1 MLFPSAIRVARR
13 YEGQENLTE
22 QSRRLEAAI
31 GAFGDAVRSASRSLE
46 GWQKREPEEGR
57 EGLIQK
63 LQATGKALYDMLS
76 IEVEDPYT
84 EARIKKYLRRVANLR
99 KMVGQLM
106 RVQSWEELD
115 EVMASMGSKSK
126 SVWNKWYEY
135 SNEVVG
141 LIRTFD
147 VEVEG
152 TFDVGGFHL
161 VLYRMGLAE
170 WSPETIDRLKW
181 VMGEA
186 AQLLKKRGLG
196 ALVYGNVFVFPG
208 ARIPGTSGGMA
219 WYRRSDDV
227 MTVAAGS
234 SLFIKKTPRRVLQTV
249 IHELGHRAYYRLMGT
264 RSRASWEE
272 FFELMSG
279 SPPNLDTMIRRW
291 EHFVSQ
297 ADDEKE
303 ARRRRHFDLYY
314 TGLKKHHPEEAEWLL
329 IVVQSLGLRN
339 EERYDSYHGFPTKSS
354 KGALDQLL
362 ARKGEVSVF
371 LEPVTAYS
379 ATNPSELFAEVFAH
393 YILYGPRTI
402 SGVVRSA
409 FLKALP
415 MLKSGGWDRK
425 KKPTREEQTLISA
438 WRWGHITRQQLEA
451 KLGKARADEIAP
463 IQR

>member
-1 MLFPSAIRVARR
+1 MLFPSAARVARR
-13 YEGQENLTE
+13 QQDKNLTE
-22 QSRRLEAAI
+22 QSRRLEAAV
-31 GAFGDAVRSASRSLE
+31 GEFGDALRSASRSLE
-46 GWQKREPEEGR
+46 GWRKREPEEGR
-57 EGLIQK
+57 EAVVQK
-63 LQATGKALYDMLS
+63 LQTAGRALYDLLS

-84 EARIKKYLRRVANLR
+84 EARIKKYLRRAKNLR
-99 KMVGQLM
+99 KMVGKLM
-106 RVQSWEELD
+106 RVTSWEDLE
-115 EVMASMGSKSK
+115 EVISSLSTKSK
-126 SVWNKWYEY
+126 SAWQKWYEY
-135 SNEVVG
+135 SNEVTG

-152 TFDVGGFHL
+152 TIDVAGFHL

-170 WSPETIDRLKW
+170 WDPETIDRLKW

-186 AQLLKKRGLG
+186 AKLLKKRGLG
-196 ALVYGNVFVFPG
+196 ALVYGNVFVYPG

-234 SLFIKKTPRRVLQTV
+234 SIFIKKTPRRVLQTV

-264 RSRASWEE
+264 RSRKAWED

-291 EHFVSQ
+291 EHFVSK
-297 ADDEKE
+297 AEDAKE
-303 ARRRRHFDLYY
+303 ERRRRHFDLYY
-314 TGLKKHHPEEAEWLL
+314 TGLTKHHPEEAEWLL

-354 KGALDQLL
+354 KAAFDQLI

-402 SGVVRSA
+402 SGVVRAA

-425 KKPTREEQTLISA
+425 KKPTREEQALISA

-463 IQR
+463 RKRS